1 MKRYQAILVVLL
13 LMAFSGAGFAEEKK
27 TLAEIWLAPE
37 YQNEPEKIKD
47 WLKLSH
53 ITRSTIQLYKVGVP
67 AAIVAVGESTPAEG
81 GRAAI
86 ELARKYNRK
95 KVEYLIPE
103 ILLPVNYIAVGTSAY
118 DESVLIPVESADVDR
133 LADPSLSTEAFH
145 LLYQKLTHADVIR
158 RSGQPKGRFFYPERL

>member
-1 MKRYQAILVVLL
+1 MKRYQTILVVLL
-13 LMAFSGAGFAEEKK
+13 LLAFAGPGFSGEGK
-27 TLAEIWLAPE
+27 TLAEIWLARE

-47 WLKLSH
+47 RLKSSN

-81 GRAAI
+81 GRVAI

-118 DESVLIPVESADVDR
+118 DESVLIPVKSADVDR

-145 LLYQKLTHADVIR
+145 LLYQKLTHADEPYKKDYKR
-158 RSGQPKGRFFYPERL
+158 GFNNEK